1 MEFHPGKAGLLSL
14 LLLLLFLLVLLGR
27 QSWGKSL
34 PAGYREHEDPRE
46 SRGLIQCGEYSNQ
59 VLPDG
64 KCRIVATLPQGD
76 ERRCPDLFRCTD
88 EVSYWIHENEE
99 RKQQILELR
108 ESISELQ
115 EELRNHRHRVKALE
129 IQHEEAAG
137 PNRSLVQRVQEL
149 EQHSRESSTLQ
160 HIQATLLSD
169 IQAQLNNVSAWA
181 ERAWAKPGCPRP
193 AHVRREMEHPGIR
206 HGRNCPID
214 CASVYSNGLR
224 RSGIYSV
231 LPSLQGI
238 PIEVLCDM
246 DTEGGGWTVIQRRQD
261 GSVDFNRTWNEYKEG
276 FGDLNGEF
284 WLGNDNIHQITSQ
297 GDYSLRID
305 LEDWNN
311 KHKHAF
317 YQVFSI
323 EDEENF
329 YRLHVDGFSGTVEDS
344 FAWYHDKRSF
354 STPDSGNICA
364 EISHGGWWYHQCFF
378 SNLNGVYYKGGRY
391 SIKNRKMLG
400 PDGIVWYSWKD
411 TDYYS
416 LRKVVMM
423 IRPRTFRPHLSP

>member
-1 MEFHPGKAGLLSL
+1 MIPGCYNLSL
-14 LLLLLFLLVLLGR
+14 DAPRNPRILGNSSPARNSFPSSPFPVGAIPWLLPLQIPEWFGMGSMDL
-27 QSWGKSL
+27 QSH
-34 PAGYREHEDPRE
+34 P
-46 SRGLIQCGEYSNQ
+46 I
-59 VLPDG
+59 
-64 KCRIVATLPQGD
+64 
-76 ERRCPDLFRCTD
+76 
-88 EVSYWIHENEE
+88 
-99 RKQQILELR
+99 
-108 ESISELQ
+108 SIS
-115 EELRNHRHRVKALE
+115 
-129 IQHEEAAG
+129 I
-137 PNRSLVQRVQEL
+137 
-149 EQHSRESSTLQ
+149 
-160 HIQATLLSD
+160 
-169 IQAQLNNVSAWA
+169 
-181 ERAWAKPGCPRP
+181 P
-193 AHVRREMEHPGIR
+193 AHPGI
-206 HGRNCPID
+206 
-214 CASVYSNGLR
+214 
-224 RSGIYSV
+224 
-231 LPSLQGI
+231 PSQDPTPSSPFPVGI
-238 PIEVLCDM
+238 PFAVSCPSTLYPKWLSSSPGQFHGFEFHFC
-246 DTEGGGWTVIQRRQD
+246 GGWTVIQRRQD

-284 WLGNDNIHQITSQ
+284 WLGNDNIHRVTSQ

-305 LEDWNN
+305 MEDWNN

-378 SNLNGVYYKGGRY
+378 SNLNGGGRY